1 LILCYQRIL
10 LIQKESALD
19 EKEIIKDLVEIEMRM
34 LEVKNLFSGISTE
47 MVKNSVGIMGFAVNM
62 SQLKAMTAFSEDS
75 PLSMGE
81 LCKMANIKMPSMTEV
96 VDRFEK
102 EGILDRIRDDKD
114 RRVVKVKMTA
124 KGKKMHKKVLK
135 RRADELT
142 KMFGV
147 LTTKDRTK
155 LVDSLKS
162 VSEILTKVTENK

>member
-1 LILCYQRIL
+1 M
-10 LIQKESALD
+10 D

-75 PLSMGE
+75 LLSMGE

-102 EGILDRIRDDKD
+102 EGILERIRNNED

-124 KGKKMHKKVLK
+124 KGKKMHKEVLK

-142 KMFGV
+142 KIFGV

-155 LVDSLKS
+155 LVDSLKN
-162 VSEILTKVTENK
+162 VSEILIKVTENKQV

>member
-1 LILCYQRIL
+1 M
-10 LIQKESALD
+10 D

-75 PLSMGE
+75 LLSMGE

-102 EGILDRIRDDKD
+102 EGILERIRNNED
-114 RRVVKVKMTA
+114 RRVVKVKMTE
-124 KGKKMHKKVLK
+124 KGKKMHKEVLK
-135 RRADELT
+135 KRVDELT
-142 KMFGV
+142 KIFGV

-155 LVDSLKS
+155 LVDSLKN
-162 VSEILTKVTENK
+162 VSEILIKVTENKQV

>member
-1 LILCYQRIL
+1 M
-10 LIQKESALD
+10 D

-47 MVKNSVGIMGFAVNM
+47 MVKNSVGIMGFAVNV

-75 PLSMGE
+75 LLSMGE

-102 EGILDRIRDDKD
+102 EGILERIRDNED
-114 RRVVKVKMTA
+114 RRVVKVKMTV
-124 KGKKMHKKVLK
+124 KGKKMHKEVLR
-135 RRADELT
+135 RRANELT

-147 LTTKDRTK
+147 LTTEDRTK
-155 LVDSLKS
+155 LVESLKN
-162 VSEILTKVTENK
+162 VSEILIKVTENKKV

>member
-1 LILCYQRIL
+1 M
-10 LIQKESALD
+10 D

-75 PLSMGE
+75 LLSMGE
-81 LCKMANIKMPSMTEV
+81 LCKMANIKMPSMTEA

-114 RRVVKVKMTA
+114 RRVVKVKMTE
-124 KGKKMHKKVLK
+124 KGKKMHKEVLK
-135 RRADELT
+135 KRADELT
-142 KMFGV
+142 KIFGV
-147 LTTKDRTK
+147 LTTEDRTK
-155 LVDSLKS
+155 LVDSLKN
-162 VSEILTKVTENK
+162 VSEILIKVTENKQV

>member
-1 LILCYQRIL
+1 M
-10 LIQKESALD
+10 D

-47 MVKNSVGIMGFAVNM
+47 MVKSSVGIMGFAVNM

-75 PLSMGE
+75 LLSMGE
-81 LCKMANIKMPSMTEV
+81 LCKMANVKMPSMTEV

-102 EGILDRIRDDKD
+102 EGILERIRNNED

-124 KGKKMHKKVLK
+124 KGKKMHKEVLK
-135 RRADELT
+135 RRANELT

-147 LTTKDRTK
+147 LTTEDRTR
-155 LVDSLKS
+155 LVDSLKN
-162 VSEILTKVTENK
+162 VSEILIKVTENKQV

>member
-1 LILCYQRIL
+1 M
-10 LIQKESALD
+10 D

-75 PLSMGE
+75 LLSMGE

-102 EGILDRIRDDKD
+102 EGILERIRNNED

-124 KGKKMHKKVLK
+124 KGKKMHKGVLK
-135 RRADELT
+135 RRANELT

-147 LTTKDRTK
+147 LTTEDRTK
-155 LVDSLKS
+155 LVDSLKN
-162 VSEILTKVTENK
+162 VSEILIKVTENKQV

>member
-1 LILCYQRIL
+1 MEER
-10 LIQKESALD
+10 
-19 EKEIIKDLVEIEMRM
+19 EIIKDLVEIEMRM
-34 LEVKNLFSGISTE
+34 LEVKNLFSGISTK

-62 SQLKAMTAFSEDS
+62 SQLKAMTVFSEDI

-81 LCKMANIKMPSMTEV
+81 LCKMANVKMPSMTEV

-102 EGILDRIRDDKD
+102 EGVLDRIRDNED

-124 KGKKMHKKVLK
+124 KGKKMHQEVLK

-142 KMFGV
+142 KRFGV
-147 LTTKDRTK
+147 LTTEERTS

-162 VSEILTKVTENK
+162 VSELLTKVKDNK

>member
-1 LILCYQRIL
+1 LN
-10 LIQKESALD
+10 
-19 EKEIIKDLVEIEMRM
+19 EKDIIKDLVEIEMRM
-34 LEVKNLFSGISTE
+34 LEVKNLFAGISTE
-47 MVKNSVGIMGFAVNM
+47 MVKSSVGIMGFAVNM

-75 PLSMGE
+75 LLSMGE

-102 EGILDRIRDDKD
+102 EEILERIRDDED
-114 RRVVKVKMTA
+114 RRVVKVQMTA
-124 KGKKMHKKVLK
+124 KGKKMHKEVLK

-147 LTTKDRTK
+147 LTTKDREK
-155 LVDSLKS
+155 LVDSLRN

>member
-1 LILCYQRIL
+1 
-10 LIQKESALD
+10 LD

-47 MVKNSVGIMGFAVNM
+47 MVKSSVGIMGFAVNM

-75 PLSMGE
+75 LLSMGE
-81 LCKMANIKMPSMTEV
+81 LCKMANIKMPSMTEA

-102 EGILDRIRDDKD
+102 EGILDRIRNNED
-114 RRVVKVKMTA
+114 RRVVKVKMTE
-124 KGKKMHKKVLK
+124 KGKKMHKEILK

-142 KMFGV
+142 KIFGV

-155 LVDSLKS
+155 LVDSLKN
-162 VSEILTKVTENK
+162 VSEILIKVTENKQV

>member
-1 LILCYQRIL
+1 M
-10 LIQKESALD
+10 D

-34 LEVKNLFSGISTE
+34 LEVKNLFSGISIE
-47 MVKNSVGIMGFAVNM
+47 MGKSSVGIMGFAVNM

-81 LCKMANIKMPSMTEV
+81 LCKMANVKMPSMTEV
-96 VDRFEK
+96 VDRFEQ
-102 EGILDRIRDDKD
+102 EGILERIRDMED

-135 RRADELT
+135 KRADELT
-142 KMFGV
+142 KRFGV
-147 LTTKDRTK
+147 LTTEERTS

-162 VSEILTKVTENK
+162 VSELLTKVKDNK

>member
-1 LILCYQRIL
+1 M
-10 LIQKESALD
+10 D

-75 PLSMGE
+75 LLSMGE

-102 EGILDRIRDDKD
+102 EGILERIRNNED

-124 KGKKMHKKVLK
+124 KGKKMHKEVLK
-135 RRADELT
+135 RRANELT

-147 LTTKDRTK
+147 LTTEDRTK
-155 LVDSLKS
+155 LVDSLKN
-162 VSEILTKVTENK
+162 VSEILIKVAENKQV

>member
-1 LILCYQRIL
+1 M
-10 LIQKESALD
+10 D

-75 PLSMGE
+75 LLSMGE
-81 LCKMANIKMPSMTEV
+81 LCKMANIKMPSMTEA

-102 EGILDRIRDDKD
+102 EGILDRIRDDED

-124 KGKKMHKKVLK
+124 KGKKMHKEVLK
-135 RRADELT
+135 RRANELT
-142 KMFGV
+142 KIFGV
-147 LTTKDRTK
+147 LTTEDRTK
-155 LVDSLKS
+155 LVDSLKN
-162 VSEILTKVTENK
+162 VSEILIKVTENKQV

>member
-1 LILCYQRIL
+1 M
-10 LIQKESALD
+10 D
-19 EKEIIKDLVEIEMRM
+19 EKDIIKDLVEIEMRM

-75 PLSMGE
+75 LLSMGE

-102 EGILDRIRDDKD
+102 EGILERIRDKED

-124 KGKKMHKKVLK
+124 KGKKMHKEVLK

-142 KMFGV
+142 KIFGV

-155 LVDSLKS
+155 LVDSLKN
-162 VSEILTKVTENK
+162 VSEILIKVTENKQV

>member
-1 LILCYQRIL
+1 LN
-10 LIQKESALD
+10 

-75 PLSMGE
+75 LLSMGE
-81 LCKMANIKMPSMTEV
+81 LCKMANIKMPSMTEA

-114 RRVVKVKMTA
+114 RRVVKVKMTE
-124 KGKKMHKKVLK
+124 KGKKMHKEVLK
-135 RRADELT
+135 KRADELT
-142 KMFGV
+142 KIFGV
-147 LTTKDRTK
+147 LTTDDRKK
-155 LVDSLKS
+155 LVDSLKN
-162 VSEILTKVTENK
+162 VSEILIKVTENKQV

>member
-1 LILCYQRIL
+1 M
-10 LIQKESALD
+10 D

-34 LEVKNLFSGISTE
+34 LEVKNMFSGISTE
-47 MVKNSVGIMGFAVNM
+47 MVKNSVGIMGFSVNM
-62 SQLKAMTAFSEDS
+62 SQLKAMTVFSEDS

-81 LCKMANIKMPSMTEV
+81 LCKMANVKMPSMTEV
-96 VDRFEK
+96 VDRFVK
-102 EGILDRIRDDKD
+102 EGVLERIRNNED

-124 KGKKMHKKVLK
+124 KGKKMHQEVLK

-147 LTTKDRTK
+147 LTTQDRKK

-162 VSEILTKVTENK
+162 ISEILTKVTENK

>member
-1 LILCYQRIL
+1 
-10 LIQKESALD
+10 LD
-19 EKEIIKDLVEIEMRM
+19 EKEIIKDMVEIEMRM

-75 PLSMGE
+75 LLSMGE
-81 LCKMANIKMPSMTEV
+81 LCKMANIKMPSMTEA

-102 EGILDRIRDDKD
+102 EGILDRIRDDED
-114 RRVVKVKMTA
+114 RRVVKVKMTE
-124 KGKKMHKKVLK
+124 KGKKMHKEVLI

-142 KMFGV
+142 KIFGV

-155 LVDSLKS
+155 LVDSLKN
-162 VSEILTKVTENK
+162 VSEILIKVTENKQV

>member
-1 LILCYQRIL
+1 M
-10 LIQKESALD
+10 D

-47 MVKNSVGIMGFAVNM
+47 MVKSSVGIMGFAVNM

-81 LCKMANIKMPSMTEV
+81 LCKMANVKMPSMTEV
-96 VDRFEK
+96 VDRFEQ
-102 EGILDRIRDDKD
+102 EGILERIRDMED

-124 KGKKMHKKVLK
+124 KGKKMHKEVLK
-135 RRADELT
+135 KRADELT
-142 KMFGV
+142 KRFGV
-147 LTTKDRTK
+147 LTTEERTS

-162 VSEILTKVTENK
+162 VSELLTKVKDNK

>member
-1 LILCYQRIL
+1 M
-10 LIQKESALD
+10 D
-19 EKEIIKDLVEIEMRM
+19 EKDIIKDLVEIEMRM
-34 LEVKNLFSGISTE
+34 LEVKNLFAGISTE
-47 MVKNSVGIMGFAVNM
+47 MVKSSVGIMGFAVNM
-62 SQLKAMTAFSEDS
+62 SQQKAMTAFSEDS
-75 PLSMGE
+75 LLSMCE

-102 EGILDRIRDDKD
+102 EGILERIRDDVD

-124 KGKKMHKKVLK
+124 KGKKMHKEVLK

-147 LTTKDRTK
+147 LTNKDRTK
-155 LVDSLKS
+155 LVDSLKN

>member
-1 LILCYQRIL
+1 M
-10 LIQKESALD
+10 D

-47 MVKNSVGIMGFAVNM
+47 MVKSSVGIMGFAVNM

-75 PLSMGE
+75 LLSMGE

-102 EGILDRIRDDKD
+102 EGILERIRDNED

-124 KGKKMHKKVLK
+124 KGKKMHKEVLK
-135 RRADELT
+135 RRANELT

-147 LTTKDRTK
+147 LTTEDRTR
-155 LVDSLKS
+155 LVDSLKN
-162 VSEILTKVTENK
+162 VSEILIKVTENKQV

>member
-1 LILCYQRIL
+1 MA
-10 LIQKESALD
+10 KNKKGTALD
-19 EKEIIKDLVEIEMRM
+19 EKEIINDLMEIEMRM
-34 LEVKNLFSGISTE
+34 LEVKNMFSGISTE
-47 MVKNSVGIMGFAVNM
+47 MVKNSVGIMGFSVNM
-62 SQLKAMTAFSEDS
+62 SQLKAMTVFSEDI

-81 LCKMANIKMPSMTEV
+81 LCKMANVKMPSMTEV

-102 EGILDRIRDDKD
+102 EGVLERIRDNED

-124 KGKKMHKKVLK
+124 KGKKMHREVLK

-142 KMFGV
+142 KIFGV
-147 LTTKDRTK
+147 LTTQDREK

>member
-1 LILCYQRIL
+1 MNELIYG
-10 LIQKESALD
+10 KDKKGTALD

-47 MVKNSVGIMGFAVNM
+47 MVKSSVGIMGFAVNM

-75 PLSMGE
+75 LLSMGE

-102 EGILDRIRDDKD
+102 EGILERIRNNED

-124 KGKKMHKKVLK
+124 KGKKMHKEVLK
-135 RRADELT
+135 RRANELT

-147 LTTKDRTK
+147 LTTEDRTK
-155 LVDSLKS
+155 LVDSLKN
-162 VSEILTKVTENK
+162 VSEILIKVTENKQV

>member
-1 LILCYQRIL
+1 M
-10 LIQKESALD
+10 D
-19 EKEIIKDLVEIEMRM
+19 EKDNINDLVEIEMRI
-34 LEVKNLFSGISTE
+34 LEVKNLFAGISTE

-75 PLSMGE
+75 LLSMGE

-96 VDRFEK
+96 VDRFER
-102 EGILDRIRDDKD
+102 EGILDRIRDDGD

-124 KGKKMHKKVLK
+124 KGKKMHREVLK

-147 LTTKDRTK
+147 LTTKDRVK
-155 LVDSLKS
+155 LVDSLKN
-162 VSEILTKVTENK
+162 VSEILVKVTENK

>member
-1 LILCYQRIL
+1 
-10 LIQKESALD
+10 LD

-34 LEVKNLFSGISTE
+34 LEVKNLFFGISTE

-75 PLSMGE
+75 LLSMGE
-81 LCKMANIKMPSMTEV
+81 LCKMANIKMPSMTEAI
-96 VDRFEK
+96 DRFEK
-102 EGILDRIRDDKD
+102 EGILDRIRDDED

-124 KGKKMHKKVLK
+124 KGKKMHKEVLK

-142 KMFGV
+142 KIFSV

-155 LVDSLKS
+155 LVDSLKN
-162 VSEILTKVTENK
+162 VSEILIKVTENKQV

>member
-1 LILCYQRIL
+1 
-10 LIQKESALD
+10 LD

-75 PLSMGE
+75 LLSMGE

-102 EGILDRIRDDKD
+102 EGILERIRNNED

-124 KGKKMHKKVLK
+124 KGKKMHKEVLK

-142 KMFGV
+142 KIFGV

-155 LVDSLKS
+155 LVDSLKN
-162 VSEILTKVTENK
+162 VSEILIKVTENKQV

>member
-1 LILCYQRIL
+1 M
-10 LIQKESALD
+10 D

-75 PLSMGE
+75 LLSMGE
-81 LCKMANIKMPSMTEV
+81 LCKMANIKMPSMTEA

-102 EGILDRIRDDKD
+102 EGILDRIRDDED
-114 RRVVKVKMTA
+114 RRVVKVKMTE
-124 KGKKMHKKVLK
+124 KGKKMHKEVLK
-135 RRADELT
+135 KRADELT
-142 KMFGV
+142 KIFGV

-155 LVDSLKS
+155 LVDSLKN
-162 VSEILTKVTENK
+162 VSEILIKVTENKQL

>member
-1 LILCYQRIL
+1 M
-10 LIQKESALD
+10 D

-75 PLSMGE
+75 LLSMGE

-102 EGILDRIRDDKD
+102 EGILERIRDNKD

-124 KGKKMHKKVLK
+124 KGKKMHKEVLK
-135 RRADELT
+135 RRANELT

-147 LTTKDRTK
+147 LTTEDRTR
-155 LVDSLKS
+155 LVDSLKN
-162 VSEILTKVTENK
+162 VSEILIKVTENKQV

>member
-1 LILCYQRIL
+1 M
-10 LIQKESALD
+10 D

-47 MVKNSVGIMGFAVNM
+47 MVKSSVGIMGFAVNM

-75 PLSMGE
+75 LLSMGE

-102 EGILDRIRDDKD
+102 EEILERIRDNED

-124 KGKKMHKKVLK
+124 KGKKMHKDVLK
-135 RRADELT
+135 RRANELT

-147 LTTKDRTK
+147 LPTEDRTK
-155 LVDSLKS
+155 LVDSLKN
-162 VSEILTKVTENK
+162 VSEILIKVTENKQV

>member
-1 LILCYQRIL
+1 M
-10 LIQKESALD
+10 D

-75 PLSMGE
+75 LLSMGE

-102 EGILDRIRDDKD
+102 EGILERIRNNED

-124 KGKKMHKKVLK
+124 KGKKMHKEVLK

-147 LTTKDRTK
+147 LTTEDRTK
-155 LVDSLKS
+155 LVDSLKN
-162 VSEILTKVTENK
+162 VSEILIKVTENKQV